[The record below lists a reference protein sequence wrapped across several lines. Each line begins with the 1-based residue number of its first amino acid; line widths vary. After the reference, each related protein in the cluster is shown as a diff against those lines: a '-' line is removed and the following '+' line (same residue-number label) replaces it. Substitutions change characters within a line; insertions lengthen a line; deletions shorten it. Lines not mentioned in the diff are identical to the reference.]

1 MVDLWEKA
9 DVVVIGGGAAGLM
22 AAVKAREKGADVLVG
37 LKCVSGCST
46 DRSGGGLALSTRGY
60 SVEEHAW
67 DTLESGRFIGDEVLV
82 KILAE
87 EGLLRFKELQDYGLK
102 ADVFQ
107 GYVVCVGGPATAR
120 GSELTR
126 ALRRRAD
133 ALGVRFKAGFQA
145 ADLMVDKGRATG
157 VLAFDVNWGKPVL
170 VEAKSVVL
178 ASGGAGGLYAKTDN
192 DPRNTGDGY
201 AMGYRAGLKLR
212 DMEFVQFYPLG
223 MEDDELKA
231 QGFGLFPPNLA
242 DVGEIRNAK
251 GENLLEKHNLRVKPV
266 AIKARDLLSRAI
278 FMEIQDGNGIDGCV
292 LLDLTKVDDERWPK
306 DYPTLVYKDAF
317 RQKLRCAEKP
327 VLTTPV
333 CHFFI
338 GGVAMNSNCST
349 DVDGLF
355 VAGETGAGVH
365 GANRMGRNA
374 LTEAVVFGARAGES
388 AFQYASKASSVKP
401 DTRHATDTAHHRIRL
416 SEKQGLSLEEI
427 AKLKERVGDT
437 MWKYVGVIRDAEG
450 LKNSLQIFS
459 ELKRTVQSTSGNS
472 AEAASALLEVEN
484 ALIVGEMVARSALMR
499 EESRGA
505 HFRRDFPREDDSW
518 KKNLFVQKGDDQIH
532 ISQ

>member
-46 DRSGGGLALSTRGY
+46 DRSGGGLALTTRGY
-60 SVEEHAW
+60 SVEEHAR

-107 GYVVCVGGPATAR
+107 GYVVCAGGPATAR

-157 VLAFDVNWGKPVL
+157 VLAFDVNGGKPVL

-212 DMEFVQFYPLG
+212 DMEFVQF
-223 MEDDELKA
+223 
-231 QGFGLFPPNLA
+231 
-242 DVGEIRNAK
+242 
-251 GENLLEKHNLRVKPV
+251 
-266 AIKARDLLSRAI
+266 
-278 FMEIQDGNGIDGCV
+278 
-292 LLDLTKVDDERWPK
+292 
-306 DYPTLVYKDAF
+306 
-317 RQKLRCAEKP
+317 
-327 VLTTPV
+327 
-333 CHFFI
+333 
-338 GGVAMNSNCST
+338 
-349 DVDGLF
+349 
-355 VAGETGAGVH
+355 
-365 GANRMGRNA
+365 
-374 LTEAVVFGARAGES
+374 
-388 AFQYASKASSVKP
+388 
-401 DTRHATDTAHHRIRL
+401 
-416 SEKQGLSLEEI
+416 
-427 AKLKERVGDT
+427 
-437 MWKYVGVIRDAEG
+437 
-450 LKNSLQIFS
+450 
-459 ELKRTVQSTSGNS
+459 
-472 AEAASALLEVEN
+472 
-484 ALIVGEMVARSALMR
+484 
-499 EESRGA
+499 
-505 HFRRDFPREDDSW
+505 
-518 KKNLFVQKGDDQIH
+518 
-532 ISQ
+532 

>member
-46 DRSGGGLALSTRGY
+46 DRSGGGLAMTTRGY
-60 SVEEHAW
+60 SVEEHAR

-87 EGLLRFKELQDYGLK
+87 EGLQRFKELQDYGLK

-107 GYVVCVGGPATAR
+107 GYVVCAGGPATAR

-133 ALGVRFKAGFQA
+133 ALGVRFKVGFQA
-145 ADLMVDKGRATG
+145 ADIMVDKGRATG
-157 VLAFDVNWGKPVL
+157 VLAFDVNGGKPVL

-192 DPRNTGDGY
+192 DPRNAGDGY

-278 FMEIQDGNGIDGCV
+278 FMEIQEGNGIDGCV

-327 VLTTPV
+327 VLTAPV

-401 DTRHATDTAHHRIRL
+401 DTRRATDTAHHRIRL
-416 SEKQGLSLEEI
+416 SEKQGLSLQEI

-459 ELKRTVQSTSGNS
+459 ELKRAVQSTSGNS

-505 HFRRDFPREDDSW
+505 HFRRDFPKEDGSW
-518 KKNLFVQKGDDQIH
+518 KKNLFVHKGDDQIH
-532 ISQ
+532 IS

>member
-1 MVDLWEKA
+1 
-9 DVVVIGGGAAGLM
+9 
-22 AAVKAREKGADVLVG
+22 
-37 LKCVSGCST
+37 
-46 DRSGGGLALSTRGY
+46 
-60 SVEEHAW
+60 
-67 DTLESGRFIGDEVLV
+67 
-82 KILAE
+82 
-87 EGLLRFKELQDYGLK
+87 
-102 ADVFQ
+102 
-107 GYVVCVGGPATAR
+107 
-120 GSELTR
+120 
-126 ALRRRAD
+126 
-133 ALGVRFKAGFQA
+133 
-145 ADLMVDKGRATG
+145 
-157 VLAFDVNWGKPVL
+157 
-170 VEAKSVVL
+170 
-178 ASGGAGGLYAKTDN
+178 
-192 DPRNTGDGY
+192 
-201 AMGYRAGLKLR
+201 
-212 DMEFVQFYPLG
+212 
-223 MEDDELKA
+223 
-231 QGFGLFPPNLA
+231 
-242 DVGEIRNAK
+242 
-251 GENLLEKHNLRVKPV
+251 
-266 AIKARDLLSRAI
+266 
-278 FMEIQDGNGIDGCV
+278 MEIQEGNGIDGCV

-374 LTEAVVFGARAGES
+374 LTEAAVFGARAGES

-450 LKNSLQIFS
+450 IKNSLQIFS
-459 ELKRTVQSTSGNS
+459 ELKRTVQSISGNS
-472 AEAASALLEVEN
+472 AGAASALLEVEN
-484 ALIVGEMVARSALMR
+484 ALIVGEMVARSALVR